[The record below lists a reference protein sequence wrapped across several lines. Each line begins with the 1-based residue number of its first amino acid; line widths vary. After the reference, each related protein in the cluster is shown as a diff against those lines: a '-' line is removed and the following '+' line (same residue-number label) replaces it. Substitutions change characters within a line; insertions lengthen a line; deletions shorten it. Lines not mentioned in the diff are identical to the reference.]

1 MMTMMI
7 ILRTTTTQEELGRDC
22 PALEN
27 CVCRSDESRLHDEV
41 GGDEGLEYVFEG
53 GAGVV

>member
-1 MMTMMI
+1 MIII
-7 ILRTTTTQEELGRDC
+7 ILRTTRTQEEELGRDC